1 MAPGYRLTKGKLT
14 LAKKARNSDFT
25 KFQALNILSGLL
37 VKNKSVWNNNARR
50 KTLKILMEKNVIL
63 KKGQI

>member
-37 VKNKSVWNNNARR
+37 VKNKSVWNNNAR
-50 KTLKILMEKNVIL
+50 
-63 KKGQI
+63 